1 MTQFTIAL
9 PDSAQDYINEQI
21 ASGCYATVEEVV
33 IALILAEKKRLAKQT
48 LNAMIREELVCGEP
62 IAVTPEWWEQQRSR
76 YDSGYLLS
84 SF

>member
-33 IALILAEKKRLAKQT
+33 IALILAEKKRLAKHK
-48 LNAMIREELVCGEP
+48 LNVMIREGLASGEP
-62 IAVTPEWWEQQRSR
+62 IAVTPEWWERQREQ
-76 YDSGYLLS
+76 LLQETTTEP
-84 SF
+84 